1 MDWGMTEK
9 KGGGVLGRG
18 LGSLPAL
25 PRFEGERVSDIGRL
39 SGGFVNEMARLQSI
53 RAFAARGGRNQTL
66 CAASAET
73 LVPAVPGCIHLKRL
87 LRER

>member
-9 KGGGVLGRG
+9 KRGGVQGRG

-25 PRFEGERVSDIGRL
+25 PRFERDWVSEIGRL
-39 SGGFVNEMARLQSI
+39 SGGFVNELERLQSI
-53 RAFAARGGRNQTL
+53 RAFAARGGRNETI
-66 CAASAET
+66 CATSAEI
-73 LVPAVPGCIHLKRL
+73 LVPAVPGCFHLKRL

>member
-1 MDWGMTEK
+1 MTEK

>member
-1 MDWGMTEK
+1 LGNDRKERGR
-9 KGGGVLGRG
+9 VLGRG

-53 RAFAARGGRNQTL
+53 RAFAAR
-66 CAASAET
+66 AA
-73 LVPAVPGCIHLKRL
+73 GIKRYA
-87 LRER
+87 LRALRP